1 MGKKRARV
9 GRALIWL
16 FVIGAL
22 LAGVNQYSVHQGE
35 GSWSP
40 QLALDLE
47 GGTQIMLAPLTEEGA
62 QVTSQQLDQAVGII
76 RQRVNASGISEAEV
90 TTQGGQ
96 NIVVSIPGV
105 PDDATRERLQ
115 ASAQME
121 FRPVLIVQPA
131 GDGQQPVETE
141 LPDDGELLDEDGN
154 PIDLEEL
161 FSEDPEGDGTQGDET
176 EGEEPGSAIVNA
188 TDTDPSD
195 EPGDEEE
202 SPSDE
207 PDSTEEPSEEQE
219 PADASDTAW
228 ITEELA
234 DEFMAFTCDQVDTTT
249 PLPSDRAVVTCS
261 TDGSIKYILGPVEVW
276 GADISD
282 ADVGQA
288 STPQG
293 VPTGAW
299 AVNLEFN
306 SNGTAGFRTV
316 TERITSLEEP
326 RNQFAVVLDNTVLI
340 APTSNAV
347 ITNGQAQIT
356 GNFSQELEGAQTLA
370 DQLKFGALPIG
381 FQVQSEETIS
391 PRLGE
396 SQLQAGLI
404 AGLIGLVLVVVYS
417 LFQYRALGMVTV
429 FSLLIA
435 AALTYL
441 VITFLSSTQGYRLSL
456 AGVTGLMV
464 AIGITADSFIVYFE
478 RIRDE
483 LRDGKTLIN
492 AVDSGWQRALR
503 TIVAS
508 DVISLLAAVVLYLLA
523 VGNVRGFAFTL
534 GVTTVIDL
542 VIVALFTHPVVQLLA
557 RTKFFGGGHPLSGLD
572 PHALGAVY
580 RGRAKFRQPVE
591 SGKQARSGKEAVRR
605 QTIAERKL
613 AATKERDS

>member
-16 FVIGAL
+16 FVIAAL
-22 LAGVNQYSVHQGE
+22 LAGVNQYSVQSGE

-47 GGTQIMLAPLTEEGA
+47 GGTQIMLAPLTEEGQ
-62 QVTSQQLDQAVGII
+62 QVNAEQLEQAVGII

-105 PDDATRERLQ
+105 PDEATRQRLQ

-121 FRPVLIVQPA
+121 FRPVIVVQPA
-131 GDGQQPVETE
+131 GEVQQPTETDLFDE
-141 LPDDGELLDEDGN
+141 TELLDEDGN

-161 FSEDPEGDGTQGDET
+161 FPEESEGTEPEGDENGG
-176 EGEEPGSAIVNA
+176 EGSGSAPVMNA
-188 TDTDPSD
+188 TDTEPSD
-195 EPGDEEE
+195 EPAEEE
-202 SPSDE
+202 S
-207 PDSTEEPSEEQE
+207 EEPSEEPTDTPEEE
-219 PADASDTAW
+219 PTDASDPAW
-228 ITEELA
+228 VTEELA
-234 DEFMAFTCDQVDTTT
+234 EEFMSFTCDQVDTTSV
-249 PLPSDRAVVTCS
+249 LPSDRAVVTCS
-261 TDGSIKYILGPVEVW
+261 TDGALKYILGPVEVW
-276 GADISD
+276 GADIAD
-282 ADVGQA
+282 ATVGMSQNA
-288 STPQG
+288 QGISTGQ
-293 VPTGAW
+293 W
-299 AVNLEFN
+299 AVNLQL
-306 SNGTAGFRTV
+306 AGDGRQDFRAV
-316 TERITSLEEP
+316 TERITGLEEP
-326 RNQFAVVLDNTVLI
+326 RNQFAVVLDNTVLL
-340 APTSNAV
+340 APSSNAV
-347 ITNGQAQIT
+347 ITDGRAEIT
-356 GNFSQELEGAQTLA
+356 GNFTQEGAQTLA

-391 PRLGE
+391 ARLGE

-404 AGLIGLVLVVVYS
+404 AGLIGLVLVVIYS
-417 LFQYRALGMVTV
+417 LFQYRALGLVTI

-503 TIVAS
+503 TIIAS

-523 VGNVRGFAFTL
+523 VGNVQGFAFTL

-542 VIVALFTHPVVQLLA
+542 VIVALFTHPMVQILA
-557 RTKFFGGGHPLSGLD
+557 RTKFFGGGHPMSGLD

-580 RGRAKFRQPVE
+580 RGRARFRQPV
-591 SGKQARSGKEAVRR
+591 ASGKEARSSKEALRR

-613 AATKERDS
+613 AEAKERES

>member
-22 LAGVNQYSVHQGE
+22 LAGVNQYSVHQGQ
-35 GSWSP
+35 GSWAP

-62 QVTSQQLDQAVGII
+62 QVSTEQLNQAVGII

-121 FRPVLIVQPA
+121 FRPVLTVQPA
-131 GDGQQPVETE
+131 GDGQQSPETE

-161 FSEDPEGDGTQGDET
+161 LSEDPEGEGTEGEGT
-176 EGEEPGSAIVNA
+176 EGEEPGSAVMNA
-188 TDTDPSD
+188 TDTEPSD
-195 EPGDEEE
+195 EPTDEGETPTGDPE
-202 SPSDE
+202 
-207 PDSTEEPSEEQE
+207 STEEPAEEQE
-219 PADASDTAW
+219 PTDGSDTAW

-234 DEFMAFTCDQVDTTT
+234 EEFMAFTCDQVDRSV

-261 TDGSIKYILGPVEVW
+261 TDGTMKYILGPVEVW
-276 GADISD
+276 GADISN

-293 VPTGAW
+293 VPTGEW

-306 SNGTAGFRTV
+306 SNGTAGFRGV
-316 TERITSLEEP
+316 TERITNLEEP

-340 APTSNAV
+340 APASNAV

-356 GNFSQELEGAQTLA
+356 GNFSQEGAQTLA

-404 AGLIGLVLVVVYS
+404 AGLIGLLLVVVYS
-417 LFQYRALGMVTV
+417 LFQYRALGLVTV
-429 FSLLIA
+429 LSLLIA

-492 AVDSGWQRALR
+492 AVDSGWKRALR

-508 DVISLLAAVVLYLLA
+508 DVISLLAAVVLYMLA
-523 VGNVRGFAFTL
+523 VGNVQGFAFTL

-591 SGKQARSGKEAVRR
+591 SGKQSRSGKEAVRR

>member
-1 MGKKRARV
+1 MGKKRARL

-16 FVIGAL
+16 FVLGAL
-22 LAGVNQYSVHQGE
+22 FAGVNQYSVSQGQ
-35 GSWSP
+35 GDWTP
-40 QLALDLE
+40 RLALDLE
-47 GGTQIMLAPLTEEGA
+47 GGTQIMLAPLTEEG
-62 QVTSQQLDQAVGII
+62 QQINAEQLQQAVEII

-105 PDDATRERLQ
+105 PDDATRARLQ

-121 FRPVLIVQPA
+121 FRSVLYIDQAQAPGEAEQP
-131 GDGQQPVETE
+131 
-141 LPDDGELLDEDGN
+141 ELLDEEGN

-161 FSEDPEGDGTQGDET
+161 LQEET
-176 EGEEPGSAIVNA
+176 EGTDPEDGTEPDGGSGEGSGSAPVINAQDGESTEEPTASDEPAPSEE
-188 TDTDPSD
+188 PSD
-195 EPGDEEE
+195 EPA
-202 SPSDE
+202 
-207 PDSTEEPSEEQE
+207 QE
-219 PADASDTAW
+219 PTDGSDTAW
-228 ITEELA
+228 ITDEIAE
-234 DEFMAFTCDQVDTTT
+234 EFMNFTCDQVDTTSV
-249 PLPSDRAVVTCS
+249 LPADQAVVTCS
-261 TDGSIKYILGPVEVW
+261 TDGTMKYILGPVEVW
-276 GADISD
+276 GADIAD
-282 ADVGQA
+282 ASVGMSQNA
-288 STPQG
+288 QG
-293 VPTGAW
+293 VSTGQW
-299 AVNLEFN
+299 AVNLQLE
-306 SNGTAGFRTV
+306 GEGRAAFREV
-316 TERITSLEEP
+316 TQRITTLDPP

-340 APTSNAV
+340 APSSNAL
-347 ITNGQAQIT
+347 ISDGRAEIT
-356 GNFSQELEGAQTLA
+356 GNFSQEGAQTLA

-391 PRLGE
+391 ARLGE

-404 AGLIGLVLVVVYS
+404 AGLIGFILVIVYS
-417 LFQYRALGMVTV
+417 LFQYRALGLVTI

-435 AALTYL
+435 GALTYL

-492 AVDSGWQRALR
+492 AVDSGWKRALR
-503 TIVAS
+503 TIFAS

-523 VGNVRGFAFTL
+523 VGNVQGFAFTL
-534 GVTTVIDL
+534 GVTTIIDL

-557 RTKFFGGGHPLSGLD
+557 RTKFFGNGHPLSGLD

-580 RGRAKFRQPVE
+580 RGRAKFRETVS
-591 SGKQARSGKEAVRR
+591 SGKKSRSSKEAQRR

-613 AATKERDS
+613 ADAKERES